1 MDFRILGPVSVWVDG
16 QQVGITEPDLRRL
29 LAILLLADGRPVPK
43 EQVIADLWDGAPP
56 LRPGRALRTQF
67 IQLSE
72 TLPLPEVQLHSAHGK
87 HQLQVDLE
95 KLDWH
100 RFRQLV
106 GRGRSAARGGRY
118 QAAVEILTQALDEWR
133 GDALADVDGDW
144 ARRCRAH
151 LERQRRSARQCLV
164 AARRACTGRQIFVP
178 VPRRGEIERGPAPM
192 QLPLGVAD
200 FVGREQELATLGT
213 AIPGTVTVINGAPG
227 SGKTSL
233 ALAWAHRV
241 SDRHPDGAL
250 FAELRGHGPGEPVPP
265 AELLADFLTGLG
277 VAPAKIPATESARAE
292 LFRTLLIRRRLL
304 ILLDGARD
312 LAQVQPLLPGLP
324 GVTVVITSHEPL
336 DLPGRHITVGPL
348 SPADA
353 TGLLKELIGPARVA
367 NQAGALADL
376 ARYCAYLPL
385 ALRIA
390 GRRVAGRPHTYL
402 ADLVGELREER
413 HRLDRLSPDADGSGA
428 IRGTFRWSYRALP
441 LPAQR
446 MFRLLGL
453 YQGVDVDA
461 PAAAALSGMDL
472 EQATKLL
479 RDLSKAQLLQP
490 SPRGAYQ
497 LHDLLRGYAAERAL
511 REEGANNRQAAIRRL
526 LDHYRAAG
534 ADPGHAWSDTELINL
549 CAAARSATSTGNHA
563 VAVDLLTTAGAVH
576 RSRGQL
582 DRAIARYHLAWV
594 SGDRH
599 GDTDIAHRLG
609 ETYLAAG
616 RLCAAVEVL
625 GRATPD
631 ALTLDLLGGC
641 YQRLG
646 RPDAAI
652 QHFQRGLRLVN
663 EPAAEAR
670 LLSSLGEALRRLGRL
685 AQAREHL
692 ARALELSRRIG
703 DHGVTAH
710 CLHSLSQLPST
721 LSPNLP

>member
-16 QQVGITEPDLRRL
+16 CQIGIGHPELRRL

-56 LRPGRALRTQF
+56 LRPARALRSQF
-67 IQLSE
+67 AQLSQ
-72 TLPLPEVQLHSAHGK
+72 TLPLTEAQLHSAHGK

-95 KLDWH
+95 RLDWH

-106 GRGRSAARGGRY
+106 GRGRTAARSGRY
-118 QAAVEILTQALDEWR
+118 QAAADILAQALSEWQ

-178 VPRRGEIERGPAPM
+178 MPRRSEVERGPVPA
-192 QLPLGVAD
+192 QLPLGIAD
-200 FVGREQELATLGT
+200 FIGREQELTTLGT
-213 AIPGTVTVINGAPG
+213 ALPGTVTVINGPPG
-227 SGKTSL
+227 SGKTAL
-233 ALAWAHRV
+233 ALAWAHRI

-265 AELLADFLTGLG
+265 TELLADFLTSLG
-277 VAPAKIPATESARAE
+277 VAPAKIPAAESCRAE

-304 ILLDGARD
+304 LVLDGARD
-312 LAQVQPLLPGLP
+312 LAQVEPLLPGLP

-336 DLPGRHITVGPL
+336 DLPGRRVTLGPL

-353 TGLLKELIGPARVA
+353 TALLKELIGPGRVA

-376 ARYCAYLPL
+376 ARYCGYLPL
-385 ALRIA
+385 PLRIA
-390 GRRVAGRPHTYL
+390 GRRVAARPHTYL

-413 HRLDRLSPDADGSGA
+413 QRLERMAPDTDGSA
-428 IRGTFRWSYRALP
+428 AMRGTFRWSYRALP

-453 YQGVDVDA
+453 YQGVDIDA
-461 PAAAALSGMDL
+461 PAAAALSGMDT
-472 EQATKLL
+472 EQAAELL
-479 RDLSKAQLLQP
+479 QGLAKANLLQP
-490 SPRGAYQ
+490 SPRGAFQ
-497 LHDLLRGYAAERAL
+497 LHDLLRGYAGERAL
-511 REEGANNRQAAIRRL
+511 REEGANNRQAAVRRL
-526 LDHYRAAG
+526 LDFYRAAG
-534 ADPGHAWSDTELINL
+534 ADPGHGWCDTELLNL
-549 CAAARSATSTGNHA
+549 VAAANSATSTGHHE
-563 VAVDLLTTAGAVH
+563 VAVDLLTTAGAIH

-582 DRAIARYHLAWV
+582 DRAIARYYQAWV
-594 SGDRH
+594 SGDRT

-609 ETYLAAG
+609 EAYLAAG

-625 GRATPD
+625 GRAAPD

-641 YQRLG
+641 FQRLG

-663 EPAAEAR
+663 EPSGEAR
-670 LLSSLGEALRRLGRL
+670 LLSSLGEALRRLGSL

-692 ARALELSRRIG
+692 TRALELSRRIG

-721 LSPNLP
+721 LTTQP

>member
-1 MDFRILGPVSVWVDG
+1 MDFRILGPVSVWDG
-16 QQVGITEPDLRRL
+16 GRQIGIDQPDLRRL

-56 LRPGRALRTQF
+56 LRAVRALRSQF
-67 IQLSE
+67 AQLSE
-72 TLPLPEVQLHSAHGK
+72 TLPASEAQLHSAHGK

-100 RFRQLV
+100 RFRALT
-106 GRGRSAARGGRY
+106 GRGRAAARSGRY
-118 QAAVEILTQALDEWR
+118 QAAVEILDQALQEWR

-144 ARRCRAH
+144 AGRCRAH

-178 VPRRGEIERGPAPM
+178 VPRRGETERGPAPM
-192 QLPLGVAD
+192 QLPPGILD
-200 FVGREQELATLGT
+200 FLGREAELATLGT
-213 AIPGTVTVINGAPG
+213 AIPGTVTVIDGPAG
-227 SGKTSL
+227 SGKTAL

-241 SDRHPDGAL
+241 RERHPDGAL
-250 FAELRGHGPGEPVPP
+250 FAELRGQGPGEPVPP
-265 AELLADFLTGLG
+265 AELLADFLTALG
-277 VAPAKIPATESARAE
+277 VAPAKIPATESERAE
-292 LFRTLLIRRRLL
+292 LFRTLLTRRRLL
-304 ILLDGARD
+304 LLLDGARD

-324 GVTVVITSHEPL
+324 SVTVVITSREPIA
-336 DLPGRHITVGPL
+336 LPGRRLTVGPL
-348 SPADA
+348 SPAEA
-353 TGLLKELIGPARVA
+353 TCLLKELIGPARVA

-376 ARYCAYLPL
+376 ARYCAYQPL

-390 GRRVAGRPHTYL
+390 GRRVAARPHTYL

-413 HRLDRLSPDADGSGA
+413 HRLDRLSPDPDGLAA

-453 YQGVDVDA
+453 CQGVDID
-461 PAAAALSGMDL
+461 PGAAAALSGMDHD
-472 EQATKLL
+472 AAAKLL
-479 RDLSKAQLLQP
+479 RDLTQAHLLEP

-511 REEGANNRQAAIRRL
+511 REEGVNNRQAATRRL

-534 ADPGHAWSDTELINL
+534 ADPQHPWSDTELLNL
-549 CAAARSATSTGNHA
+549 VAAANSATSTGNHQI
-563 VAVDLLTTAGAVH
+563 AVDLLVTAGAVH

-582 DRAIARYHLAWV
+582 DRAISRYQQAWV
-594 SGDRH
+594 CGDRT
-599 GDTDIAHRLG
+599 GETDIAHRLG
-609 ETYLAAG
+609 EAYLAAG
-616 RLCAAVEVL
+616 RLCAAVDVL

-631 ALTLDLLGGC
+631 ALTLDLLGSC
-641 YQRLG
+641 LQRLG

-721 LSPNLP
+721 LTPNLP